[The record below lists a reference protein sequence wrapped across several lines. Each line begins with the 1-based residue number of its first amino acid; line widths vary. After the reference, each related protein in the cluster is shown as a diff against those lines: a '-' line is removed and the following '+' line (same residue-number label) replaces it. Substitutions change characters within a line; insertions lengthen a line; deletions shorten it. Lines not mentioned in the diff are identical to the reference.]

1 MKELRGDTAF
11 ISEATRGLPVGEI
24 APAHRFDGAAL
35 DAYLRA
41 RIADFGEGLE
51 VRQFQGGASNPTFL
65 LVTREGGAFRRYVL
79 RKKPPGVLLASA
91 HQVDRE
97 YAAMHALRPTDVPV
111 PNVRVLCQDPAV
123 IGTDF
128 YVMDYVPGRILMDAT
143 LPGVTA
149 QDRARTYD
157 DFGATLARLH
167 QVDFQA
173 VGLGDWARPG
183 DFVERQLSRF
193 TKQYRAAETEPIAA
207 METLIAEMPKAAP
220 PDRRVAIVHGD
231 FKLGNMIF
239 HPSEPRL
246 MAVLDWELATIG
258 DPLADLA
265 FSALPW
271 HRGAGGKAALDGT
284 PADSGIPSEADY
296 VRAYCRRTGR
306 DGIDGWNFYLA
317 FAMFRLASIMQG
329 VYRRILAGTVA
340 SDFAAVNQA
349 PDLAERALAVL
360 NDASLREIG

>member
-1 MKELRGDTAF
+1 MSD
-11 ISEATRGLPVGEI
+11 ATQGLPVGEI
-24 APAHRFDGAAL
+24 APAHRFDVGAL
-35 DAYLRA
+35 DAYLRE
-41 RIADFGEGLE
+41 RIEDFGEGLE

-65 LVTREGGAFRRYVL
+65 LVTRERGGFKRYVL

-97 YAAMHALRPTDVPV
+97 YAAMRALRPTDVPV
-111 PNVRVLCQDPAV
+111 PNARILCQDPAI

-128 YVMDYVPGRILMDAT
+128 YVMDYVPGRILMDAS
-143 LPGVTA
+143 LPGVSA
-149 QDRARTYD
+149 QHRAQVYD

-167 QVDFQA
+167 QVDFDA

-183 DFVERQLSRF
+183 DYIDRQLSRF

-207 METLIAEMPKAAP
+207 METLIVELPNAAP

-239 HPSEPRL
+239 HPTEPKL

-271 HRGAGGKAALDGT
+271 HGGSSRAVLA
-284 PADSGIPSEADY
+284 PMSADSGIPSEADF

-306 DGIDGWNFYLA
+306 DGIEGWNFYLA
-317 FAMFRLASIMQG
+317 FSMFRLASIMQG
-329 VYRRILAGTVA
+329 VYRRVLNGTVA

-349 PDLAERALAVL
+349 PDLAERALAAL
-360 NDASLREIG
+360 NDERLRGIA